1 MAFTEHT
8 MKLSI
13 FTPTHDPKHLLAA
26 YESITA
32 NSYEGEWEWVILR
45 NGAASGMS
53 LPAVMAD
60 DDRVRLFDGPAK
72 AVGIG
77 ALKKQACTFCTGS
90 HFIELDHDDM
100 LFPHAL
106 QAIAAAIDENPNAGF
121 LYSDDVC
128 FYSNGSS
135 HAYPSTAGWESYKMQ
150 FKGRPYTAMRAF
162 EPTAASL
169 HLIYFAPDHVRVWSR
184 EAYEAVG
191 GHDSDKPVG
200 DDHDLLCRTYLAGFE
215 FVHIQDCLYMYRL
228 QDHGQNTFLIQ
239 NDDVQ
244 AAQQKVS
251 NTYTHQ
257 LVEEWCRREE
267 LPRIDLGGAHN
278 SPEGYQSVD
287 LRDADHCVD
296 IMQDGLPFEDNSVGC
311 VRAADFLEHIPHCNS
326 RCDHGVEARRIKKAG
341 GSHGDVVRCT
351 VAMMNEIYRVLVP
364 GGWLLSQ
371 TPSSD
376 GRGAFQDPTH
386 VSFWNPNSFWYY
398 TRRQQAQFVDGITCR
413 FAPAG
418 SSQNPRIWQAHPSEW
433 HRQHEIPYVFA
444 DLIAIKDQRHP
455 GGTSI

>member
-32 NSYEGEWEWVILR
+32 NNYEGEWEWVILR
-45 NGAASGMS
+45 NGAASGMV
-53 LPAVMAD
+53 LPTAMQD
-60 DDRVRLFDGPAK
+60 DEHVKLFDGPAK
-72 AVGIG
+72 SVGIG

-106 QAIAAAIDENPNAGF
+106 QSIADAITEHPNAGF

-135 HAYPSTAGWESYKMQ
+135 HQYPSTAGWESYKTQ
-150 FKGRPYTAMRAF
+150 FKGRPYTAMRSFA
-162 EPTAASL
+162 PTAASL
-169 HLIYFAPDHVRVWSR
+169 HLIYFSPDHVRVWSR
-184 EAYEAVG
+184 EAYEAVD
-191 GHDSDKPVG
+191 GHAADKPVG
-200 DDHDLLCRTYLAGFE
+200 DDHDLMCRTYLAGFE
-215 FVHIQDCLYMYRL
+215 FVHIPDCLYMYRL
-228 QDHGQNTFLIQ
+228 QDHGKNTFLLQ
-239 NDDVQ
+239 NADVQ
-244 AAQQKVS
+244 AEQQKVS
-251 NTYTHQ
+251 NAFTHP

-278 SPEGYQSVD
+278 SPEGYQSID

-296 IMQDGLPFEDNSVGC
+296 IMKDGLPFEDSTVGC
-311 VRAADFLEHIPHCNS
+311 VRAADFLEHIPHCTS
-326 RCDHGVEARRIKKAG
+326 RCDHGAEARRLKKAG
-341 GSHGDVVRCT
+341 GSHGDTVRCT

-371 TPSSD
+371 TPSTD

-398 TRRQQAQFVDGITCR
+398 TRRQQSQFVEGITCR
-413 FAPAG
+413 FAAAG
-418 SSQNPRIWQAHPSEW
+418 SSHSPRIWQGFPSEW
-433 HRQHEIPYVFA
+433 HQAHDIPYVFA
-444 DLIAIKDQRHP
+444 DLIALKDQRHP
-455 GGTSI
+455 GGVSI